1 MKFLIITM
9 LCCFVHFAEAQDD
22 ATDLVRK
29 VKAKY
34 EKVTDYEAS
43 GKLKTNVLFIKVPIA
58 NVKIYYKKPN
68 KLKILN
74 ESGVSF
80 IPKGT
85 INVNMNNV
93 LSMQNYQ
100 VLDAGSDMIDGILVK
115 VVKILPEEETEDIVL
130 STLYIVQ
137 KICWY

>member
-1 MKFLIITM
+1 M

>member
-1 MKFLIITM
+1 MKFLIITI
-9 LCCFVHFAEAQDD
+9 LCCSVHFAEAQDD

-68 KLKILN
+68 KLKIIN

-100 VLDAGSDMIDGILVK
+100 VLDAGSDMIDGNG
-115 VVKILPEEETEDIVL
+115 EFVL
-130 STLYIVQ
+130 R
-137 KICWY
+137 